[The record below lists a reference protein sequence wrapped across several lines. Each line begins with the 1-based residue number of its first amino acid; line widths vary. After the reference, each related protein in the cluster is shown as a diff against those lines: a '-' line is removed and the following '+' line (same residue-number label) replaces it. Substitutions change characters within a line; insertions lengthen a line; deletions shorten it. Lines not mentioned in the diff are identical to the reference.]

1 MRPGARRSWKAIPTK
16 ERRVRLHVRLDV
28 KSQWAEM
35 SFMASESSTVKQ
47 LACYPAGLL
56 AGEDAKKTNQEW
68 KWAFPSNSVVINN
81 LWGF

>member
-1 MRPGARRSWKAIPTK
+1 MPTV
-16 ERRVRLHVRLDV
+16 EPRVRLHVRLDV

-56 AGEDAKKTNQEW
+56 AGGDVKKTIQEW
-68 KWAFPSNSVVINN
+68 KLAFPSKSVVINN
-81 LWGF
+81 L